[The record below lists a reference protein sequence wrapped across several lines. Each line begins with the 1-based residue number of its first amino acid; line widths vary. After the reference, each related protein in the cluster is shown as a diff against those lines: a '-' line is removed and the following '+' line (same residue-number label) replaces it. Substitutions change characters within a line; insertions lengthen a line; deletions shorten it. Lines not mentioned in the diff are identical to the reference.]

1 MCDPNSVFYICFPS
15 CLLVSKY
22 DITLTKVKCFVI
34 VLCMARPRLVTKEQV
49 IDALSRWFIR
59 NSVPPTVEELRRVL
73 GVGSTRTVL
82 RYLEALEQEGYI
94 ERWSGARGMRMR
106 KGPAGGIETRLV
118 PIVGEA
124 PAGSLMLAEENLQ
137 GQVQIPKDFLKP
149 LSANYFLLRVRGD
162 SMNRAKVEGQTIED
176 GDLVLV
182 RQQERADPGKIVV
195 LLVDGETTI
204 KRLVKGP
211 GYYVLKPESTNPK
224 HRPIILAQDF
234 RVQGIVSRVFKNGGE
249 LLGAME

>member
-1 MCDPNSVFYICFPS
+1 
-15 CLLVSKY
+15 
-22 DITLTKVKCFVI
+22 
-34 VLCMARPRLVTKEQV
+34 MARPRLVTKEQV
-49 IDALSRWFIR
+49 LDALSRWFIR

-82 RYLEALEQEGYI
+82 RYLEALEEEGYI

-124 PAGSLMLAEENLQ
+124 PAGPLMLAEENLQ

-162 SMNRAKVEGQTIED
+162 SMNRAKVEG
-176 GDLVLV
+176 
-182 RQQERADPGKIVV
+182 
-195 LLVDGETTI
+195 
-204 KRLVKGP
+204 
-211 GYYVLKPESTNPK
+211 
-224 HRPIILAQDF
+224 
-234 RVQGIVSRVFKNGGE
+234 
-249 LLGAME
+249 